1 LLALLAAASLSTNVV
16 AVAFGQSADGAG
28 DGMNQPVPQV
38 QRGGVLRGRTVD
50 DAIAVARSNAA
61 QRAGITADQVNVI
74 SVQPTE
80 WPDVS
85 LGCPSA
91 VPTAEFAQVVTPG
104 YIILL
109 DAAGTSMTY
118 HTDAGLR
125 AIPCDVPPIPP
136 ALSPDA
142 ATD

>member
-1 LLALLAAASLSTNVV
+1 LA
-16 AVAFGQSADGAG
+16 QSADGPG
-28 DGMNQPVPQV
+28 DDVSQPQPIPLV
-38 QRGGVLRGRTVD
+38 QRGGLFRGRTVD
-50 DAIAVARSNAA
+50 DAVALAKSSAA
-61 QRAGITADQVNVI
+61 QRVGITADQVNVV

-85 LGCPSA
+85 LGCPSP
-91 VPTAEFAQVVTPG
+91 VPTAEFAQVITPG

-109 DAAGTSMTY
+109 DAAGTPMTY

-125 AIPCDVPPIPP
+125 AIPCDVPPVSP
-136 ALSPDA
+136 AQLPDA